1 MRYWYIKAKTILI
14 SDIKCHK
21 SKKKTN
27 FNLLEIETD
36 LQEIEIVP
44 ERFQIVIAR
53 ILRGVIEGFFFFL
66 LKCLVFDPLLFD
78 FDANNLP
85 QIETALSEI
94 ETALLEIEIVSELFQ
109 IVLAGI

>member
-1 MRYWYIKAKTILI
+1 MK
-14 SDIKCHK
+14 D
-21 SKKKTN
+21 
-27 FNLLEIETD
+27 
-36 LQEIEIVP
+36 
-44 ERFQIVIAR
+44 
-53 ILRGVIEGFFFFL
+53 FFL

-109 IVLAGI
+109 IVLAGILRGVIEVLFSSKLHSFLSTVLF